1 MEKEAWTYHAT
12 ENLAPGIKKILRAQ
26 AWAPR
31 FESLP
36 VPLGRFLMDFSSR
49 FTNPGRNKNLIETVH
64 APFPDSPVRL
74 RCWEPRALQGPRP
87 FVLYIHGGGFVLG
100 SSRSHRAF
108 CELLADEAQCSV
120 YSIDYR
126 LAPEHPYPAA
136 IEDVD
141 RAYEWLLQIK
151 DARGWTE
158 QPLAVAGDS
167 AGGNLATV
175 LCRRLRDRGERMPD
189 AQLLI
194 YPVTDFA
201 RNTLSHE
208 KYADGLVLTRSLV
221 DWFFQHYKANP
232 IDHHDV
238 SPLGCKDLRGLPK
251 TFVALAG
258 CDVLLDE
265 GRAYADRLKEAGVP
279 VTVRIFPDMIH
290 AFVNLLLVPEAVAA
304 ARECISFL
312 KQDFQRHQTGKETTD
327 GNEQASGRARAL
339 AT

>member
-12 ENLAPGIKKILRAQ
+12 QDLAPGIKRILRTTI
-26 AWAPR
+26 WAPR
-31 FESLP
+31 FERLP
-36 VPLGRFLMDFSSR
+36 VPVSRTLMELTSR
-49 FTNPGRNKNLIETVH
+49 FTNPPRNRKLIETVH
-64 APFPDSPVRL
+64 APFPGSPVRL
-74 RCWEPRALQGPRP
+74 RSWEPRALKGPRP
-87 FVLYIHGGGFVLG
+87 LVLYIHGGGFVLG

-141 RAYEWLLQIK
+141 MAYEWLCKLRENQ
-151 DARGWTE
+151 GWTR
-158 QPLAVAGDS
+158 QPIAVAGDS
-167 AGGNLATV
+167 AGGNLATI
-175 LCRRLRDRGERMPD
+175 LCRRRRDRGETLPD

-201 RNTLSHE
+201 RDTLSYE
-208 KYADGLVLTRSLV
+208 KYAQGLVLTRSLV
-221 DWFFQHYKANP
+221 DWFFQHYNANP

-238 SPLGCKDLRGLPK
+238 SPLQCKDLRGLPP

-265 GRAYADRLKEAGVP
+265 GRAYAAKLKEAGVP
-279 VTVRIFPDMIH
+279 VTVRVFPDMIH
-290 AFVNLLLVPEAVAA
+290 AFVNLLLVPEARAA
-304 ARECISFL
+304 SRECIAFL
-312 KQDFQRHQTGKETTD
+312 KNHFETHQTGKETTD
-327 GNEQASGRARAL
+327 GNNEAPGRARAL

>member
-1 MEKEAWTYHAT
+1 MAKDAWTYHAP
-12 ENLAPGIKKILRAQ
+12 ENLAPGIKRILRMQ

-31 FESLP
+31 FERLP
-36 VPLGRFLMDFSSR
+36 VPVSRTLMDLTSR
-49 FTNPGRNKNLIETVH
+49 FANPRRNKKLIETVH
-64 APFPDSPVRL
+64 APFPGSPVRL
-74 RCWEPRALQGPRP
+74 RSWEPVALKGSRP
-87 FVLYIHGGGFVLG
+87 LVLYMHGGGFVLG

-141 RAYEWLLQIK
+141 RAYEWLLK
-151 DARGWTE
+151 LRDVRGWTA
-158 QPLAVAGDS
+158 QPIAVAGDS
-167 AGGNLATV
+167 AGGNLATI
-175 LCRRLRDRGERMPD
+175 LCRRLRDRGETLPD

-201 RNTLSHE
+201 RNTPSHD
-208 KYADGLVLTRSLV
+208 KYAEGLVLTRSLI
-221 DWFFQHYKANP
+221 DWFFLHYKANP

-265 GRAYADRLKEAGVP
+265 GRAYAERLKEAGVP
-279 VTVRIFPDMIH
+279 VTVRVFPDMIH
-290 AFVNLLLVPEAVAA
+290 AFVNLLLVPEAHAA
-304 ARECISFL
+304 ALECIDFL
-312 KQDFQRHQTGKETTD
+312 KNHFEKHQTGKEKTD
-327 GNEQASGRARAL
+327 GKEQAPDRARAL